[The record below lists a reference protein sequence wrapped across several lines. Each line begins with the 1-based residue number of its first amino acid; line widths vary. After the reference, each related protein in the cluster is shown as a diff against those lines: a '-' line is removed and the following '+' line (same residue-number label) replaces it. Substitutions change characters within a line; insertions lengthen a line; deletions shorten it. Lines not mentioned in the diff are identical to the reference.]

1 MKVNL
6 EQLEVVHNT
15 DKNRFE
21 VTVEGHT
28 AVTEYMMPGNKIIFS
43 HTEVPVELEG
53 NGIASKLAQ
62 TALDYARSENLKVMP
77 LCPYVAAYIRRHP
90 EYRELVLP
98 GYGF

>member
-1 MKVNL
+1 MKINP
-6 EQLEVVHNT
+6 EQLKVVHNT

-21 VTVEGHT
+21 VTVDGRT
-28 AVTEYMMPGNKIIFS
+28 AVTEYMQPGHKIILS

-53 NGIASKLAQ
+53 NGIASKLAR
-62 TALDYARSENLKVMP
+62 TALDYARTEKLKVMP

-90 EYRELVLP
+90 EYQDLVLP